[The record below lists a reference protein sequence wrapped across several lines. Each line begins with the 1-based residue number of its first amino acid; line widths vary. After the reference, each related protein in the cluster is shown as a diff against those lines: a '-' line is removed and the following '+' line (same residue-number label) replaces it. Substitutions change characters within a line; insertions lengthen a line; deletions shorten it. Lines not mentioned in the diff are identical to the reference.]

1 MKKTAASLL
10 IGNLWNINEV
20 KLQKLRDNN
29 ILPTTALA
37 TLKTESVTQ
46 KQIIAPEVKLQAN
59 VISNISTVT
68 TAAIIPTTPINQDIQ
83 AIQTPRSIALPQ
95 NPATPANEIK
105 APVTSEVF
113 INHDWSSLISE
124 IKSCE
129 KCPLNYGRTQVV
141 IERGNRQADWMFIG
155 EGPGEHED
163 SQGLPFVGVSGQL
176 LDKMIAAMKLDC
188 EQDVYIANVV
198 KCRPPHN
205 RNPEASEVAAC
216 RNYLINQINL
226 VQPKIIITLG
236 RFAAQTLLATELA
249 IGKLRGQVHAYENIP
264 LIVTY
269 HPSYLLRTP
278 SAKKAAWE
286 DLQLAM
292 QIYNGL

>member
-1 MKKTAASLL
+1 MKKTAANLL

-20 KLQKLRDNN
+20 KLQKLRDSHK
-29 ILPTTALA
+29 LPTSAFA

-46 KQIIAPEVKLQAN
+46 KQIIAPEVKLQADTL
-59 VISNISTVT
+59 STVT
-68 TAAIIPTTPINQDIQ
+68 TAAIIPTTP
-83 AIQTPRSIALPQ
+83 
-95 NPATPANEIK
+95 ANEIK
-105 APVTSEVF
+105 APVTYEVF

-141 IERGNRQADWMFIG
+141 IERGNRQANWMFIG

-163 SQGLPFVGVSGQL
+163 NQGLPFVGVSGQL
-176 LDKMIAAMKLDC
+176 LDKMIAAMKLDH

-286 DLQLAM
+286 DLQLAL